1 MSGRGESM
9 NARPKMLRDHRRQ
22 RTQGGA
28 AAVEFALLAPLLIL
42 LVVGLLQ
49 YGLYFWSAQGGSNAA
64 REAARRAAVGD
75 MTDCTAFRAYVRD
88 RIDAVGNGDGS
99 AAITRT
105 YANGPGNTDSAVEV
119 GDVVTVVVTFNSVD
133 LNIPLLPFPANG
145 QVTQSAEA
153 RVENVPSAPGACT

>member
-1 MSGRGESM
+1 
-9 NARPKMLRDHRRQ
+9 
-22 RTQGGA
+22 
-28 AAVEFALLAPLLIL
+28 VEFALLAPILIL

-49 YGLYFWSAQGGSNAA
+49 YGMYFWSAQGGSNAA

-75 MTDCTAFRAYVRD
+75 LTACADFQSYVRD
-88 RIDAVGNGDGS
+88 RIDALGNGDN
-99 AAITRT
+99 AATITRT

-133 LNIPLLPFPANG
+133 LNIPLLPFPDNG
-145 QVTQSAEA
+145 QVSQSAEA